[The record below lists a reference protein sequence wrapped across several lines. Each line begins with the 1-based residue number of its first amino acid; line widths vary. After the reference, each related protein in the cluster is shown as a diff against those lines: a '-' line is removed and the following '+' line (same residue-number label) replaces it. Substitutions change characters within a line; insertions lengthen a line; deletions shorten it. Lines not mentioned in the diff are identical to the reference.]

1 MTFTSGPLT
10 ALGVPGFRTTDV
22 DTVQRLPIGTIVKAV
37 DPTLGEGE
45 FIYLPGVVNCLAGCA
60 VVYDLTPGANVTAL
74 TLSGTHL
81 NGGHPLAVAVV
92 AVPAASFGWFQI
104 SGVAITAGIAAGIA
118 GKCMLTTTAGALDD
132 TAIAGCQV
140 LGARQLTAFNT
151 PSAGFAY
158 TLLNRPSIQSQIT

>member
-1 MTFTSGPLT
+1 MAFSSGPVA

-22 DTVQRLPIGTIVKAV
+22 DTVARVPVGTVIKAV

-45 FIYLPGVVNCLAGCA
+45 FIYLPGVANCLAGCA
-60 VVYDLTPGANVTAL
+60 VVYDLTPAANVVAL

-81 NGGHPLAVAVV
+81 NSGYPIAFAVV
-92 AVPAASFGWFQI
+92 AVSALSFGWFQI
-104 SGVAITAGIAAGIA
+104 GGVAITAGIAGGIA
-118 GKCMLTTTAGALDD
+118 GKCMLTVTGGAVDD

-140 LGARQLTAFNT
+140 IGARQLTAFNT

-158 TLLNRPSIQSQIT
+158 TQLNRPCIQSQIT

>member
-1 MTFTSGPLT
+1 MTFTSGPLA

-22 DTVQRLPIGTIVKAV
+22 DTVARVPVGTIVKAV

-45 FIYLPGVVNCLAGCA
+45 FIYLPGVVNCLAGCC
-60 VVYDLTPGANVTAL
+60 VVYDLTPGANVIAL

-81 NGGHPLAVAVV
+81 NYGGPVAFAVV

-104 SGVAITAGIAAGIA
+104 GGVAITAGIAAGIA
-118 GKCMLTTTAGALDD
+118 GKCMLTITAGAVDD

-158 TLLNRPSIQSQIT
+158 TLLNRPHIQGQIT